1 MKPQTLFRQ
10 LALLIGATSMGVAI
24 ALPGFA
30 QAGSTQTNQ
39 SPNGVGQPGTTQPG
53 APIQPGSTTRPGA
66 VQPDTAQPGTA
77 QPGTVQ
83 PGATAPA
90 GAQTT
95 RDQYL
100 SDLLQQ
106 ISATGSFTTLAQA
119 VEASGL
125 SSSLRSQGGEF
136 TIFAP
141 TDEAFAAIPQDKLQ
155 RLLQPENRALLQR
168 VLAYHVVP
176 GRVTSDQLQTGG
188 LRTLGGGVA
197 VRVTPERVVINNGS
211 VLRPDIPAQN
221 GVVHAISQV
230 LMPQELRDQI
240 LAL

>member
-39 SPNGVGQPGTTQPG
+39 SPNGVGQPGSTQPG
-53 APIQPGSTTRPGA
+53 APIQP
-66 VQPDTAQPGTA
+66 D
-77 QPGTVQ
+77 
-83 PGATAPA
+83 ATAPA

-119 VEASGL
+119 IEASGL